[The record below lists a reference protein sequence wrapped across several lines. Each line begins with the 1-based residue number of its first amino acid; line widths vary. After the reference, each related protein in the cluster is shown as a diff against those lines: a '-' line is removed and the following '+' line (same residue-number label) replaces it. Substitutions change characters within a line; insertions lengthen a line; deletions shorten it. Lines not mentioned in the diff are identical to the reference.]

1 MNFKEKLSPSAQK
14 KLSDLLFIFYAG
26 GAALLSYSLVYA
38 LRKPF
43 TAATFDGMELFG
55 MDYKVATSIIQIFG
69 YMVSKFIGIKLIS
82 ELKREG
88 RLKFILVS
96 IGVAELSLVLFGCLP
111 RPFNVLA
118 LFFNGLSLGCMW
130 GVIFSFLEGRRVT
143 DLLASLF
150 GLSIAVSSGTA
161 KSIGLFVVD
170 ILNVSEFWM
179 PALIGAVALPLLA
192 GLGYI
197 LDHLPKPTAE
207 DKALRV
213 ERVTLD
219 RQQRWELFRNF
230 APVLTLLFFANL
242 FLTVLQDVKE
252 DFLVK
257 IIDVNAAGLSSWVF
271 AKVDGVVTLI
281 ILAVFATLAL
291 VKSHI
296 KVLSTLLTL
305 VIAGVTLDRQQR
317 WELFRNFAPV
327 LTLLFFANLFLTVL
341 QDVKEDFLVKI
352 IDVNAAG
359 LSSWVFAK
367 VDGVVTLIILAVF
380 ATLALVKS
388 HIKVL
393 STLLTLVIAG
403 AVTLSFVAF
412 NYDSLQLSPLVWLFI
427 QSLCLYF
434 SYLSFQ
440 TIFFDRFIACF
451 RIRGNVGFF
460 IAMVDSIGYTGT
472 VLVLVF
478 KECFNPNLDW
488 LEFYNTMA
496 GTVGIVCCTAF
507 TVSLFYLMQRYRKGK
522 RKEIREKATS
532 CPVPSLASSY

>member
-1 MNFKEKLSPSAQK
+1 MNFKEKLSPSTQK
-14 KLSDLLFIFYAG
+14 KLSDLLFILYAG

-55 MDYKVATSIIQIFG
+55 MDYKIATSIIQIFG

-96 IGVAELSLVLFGCLP
+96 ILVAELSLVLFGCLP

-161 KSIGLFVVD
+161 KSIGLFVVNT
-170 ILNVSEFWM
+170 LNVSEFWM

-192 GLGYI
+192 ALGYL
-197 LDHLPKPTAE
+197 LDRLPRPTAE

-219 RQQRWELFRNF
+219 KQQRWNLFRSF
-230 APVLTLLFFANL
+230 APVLTMLFFANL

-257 IIDVNAAGLSSWVF
+257 IFDVAGSGYSSWIF
-271 AKVDGVVTLI
+271 AQLDSIVTLI
-281 ILAVFATLAL
+281 ILIIFGLMVF
-291 VKSHI
+291 VRNNMR
-296 KVLSTLLTL
+296 VLLILLSL
-305 VIAGVTLDRQQR
+305 VILGM
-317 WELFRNFAPV
+317 
-327 LTLLFFANLFLTVL
+327 LTM
-341 QDVKEDFLVKI
+341 
-352 IDVNAAG
+352 
-359 LSSWVFAK
+359 
-367 VDGVVTLIILAVF
+367 
-380 ATLALVKS
+380 
-388 HIKVL
+388 
-393 STLLTLVIAG
+393 
-403 AVTLSFVAF
+403 SFISLRYEA
-412 NYDSLQLSPLVWLFI
+412 LQLSPVVWLFI
-427 QSLCLYF
+427 QSLCLYLA
-434 SYLSFQ
+434 YLCFQ

-451 RIRGNVGFF
+451 RIRGNVGVF
-460 IAMVDSIGYTGT
+460 IVLIDFIGYLGT
-472 VLVLVF
+472 VIVLAV
-478 KECFNPNLDW
+478 KEFLNPDINW
-488 LEFYNTMA
+488 LSFYNQLA
-496 GTVGIVCCTAF
+496 GYVGLGCSV
-507 TVSLFYLMQRYRKGK
+507 LFVGAWVYLYRQAK
-522 RKEIREKATS
+522 RRASEKVMPLEA
-532 CPVPSLASSY
+532 AHAY

>member
-14 KLSDLLFIFYAG
+14 KLSDLLFILYAG

-55 MDYKVATSIIQIFG
+55 MDYKIATSIIQIFG

-96 IGVAELSLVLFGCLP
+96 ILVAELSLVLFGCLP

-161 KSIGLFVVD
+161 KSIGL
-170 ILNVSEFWM
+170 
-179 PALIGAVALPLLA
+179 LPLLA

-213 ERVTLD
+213 ERVTLNK
-219 RQQRWELFRNF
+219 QQRWNLFRSF
-230 APVLTLLFFANL
+230 APILTLLFFANL

-257 IIDVNAAGLSSWVF
+257 IIDVNAAGLSPWVF

-281 ILAVFATLAL
+281 ILAIFATLA
-291 VKSHI
+291 VMKSHI
-296 KVLSTLLTL
+296 KVLS
-305 VIAGVTLDRQQR
+305 V
-317 WELFRNFAPV
+317 
-327 LTLLFFANLFLTVL
+327 
-341 QDVKEDFLVKI
+341 
-352 IDVNAAG
+352 
-359 LSSWVFAK
+359 
-367 VDGVVTLIILAVF
+367 
-380 ATLALVKS
+380 
-388 HIKVL
+388 
-393 STLLTLVIAG
+393 LLTLVIAG
-403 AVTLSFVAF
+403 AITLSTVAF
-412 NYDSLQLSPLVWLFI
+412 NYHTLQLSPLVWLFI

-451 RIRGNVGFF
+451 RIKGNVGFF

-472 VLVLVF
+472 VVVLVV
-478 KECFNPNLDW
+478 KECFNPDLNW

-496 GTVGIVCCTAF
+496 GTVGIVCTFAF
-507 TVSLFYLMQRYRKGK
+507 TLAMIYLTQKYRKGK
-522 RKEIREKATS
+522 QGEIRGNES
-532 CPVPSLASSY
+532 CPVPSLASY

>member
-1 MNFKEKLSPSAQK
+1 
-14 KLSDLLFIFYAG
+14 
-26 GAALLSYSLVYA
+26 
-38 LRKPF
+38 
-43 TAATFDGMELFG
+43 
-55 MDYKVATSIIQIFG
+55 
-69 YMVSKFIGIKLIS
+69 
-82 ELKREG
+82 
-88 RLKFILVS
+88 
-96 IGVAELSLVLFGCLP
+96 
-111 RPFNVLA
+111 
-118 LFFNGLSLGCMW
+118 MW

-170 ILNVSEFWM
+170 TLHVSEFWM

-219 RQQRWELFRNF
+219 KQQRWNLFRSF

-257 IIDVNAAGLSSWVF
+257 IIDVNAAGLSPWVF

-281 ILAVFATLAL
+281 ILAIFATLA
-291 VKSHI
+291 VMKSHI
-296 KVLSTLLTL
+296 KVLS
-305 VIAGVTLDRQQR
+305 V
-317 WELFRNFAPV
+317 
-327 LTLLFFANLFLTVL
+327 
-341 QDVKEDFLVKI
+341 
-352 IDVNAAG
+352 
-359 LSSWVFAK
+359 
-367 VDGVVTLIILAVF
+367 
-380 ATLALVKS
+380 
-388 HIKVL
+388 
-393 STLLTLVIAG
+393 LLTLVIAG
-403 AVTLSFVAF
+403 AITLSTVAF
-412 NYDSLQLSPLVWLFI
+412 NYHTLQLSPLVWLFI

-451 RIRGNVGFF
+451 RIKGNVGFF

-472 VLVLVF
+472 VVVLVV
-478 KECFNPNLDW
+478 KECFNPDLNW

-496 GTVGIVCCTAF
+496 GTVGIVCTFAF
-507 TVSLFYLMQRYRKGK
+507 TLAMIYLTQKYRKGK
-522 RKEIREKATS
+522 QGEIRGNES
-532 CPVPSLASSY
+532 CPVPSLASY

>member
-1 MNFKEKLSPSAQK
+1 MK
-14 KLSDLLFIFYAG
+14 KLIAILLCLVMVVSMVACGGEKNPPPTDEKVITIGVFEPTSGQNGAG
-26 GAALLSYSLVYA
+26 GKKEILGIQYANSLYPTVTIGGEEYKIELTYA
-38 LRKPF
+38 DNQSDSSKAP
-43 TAATFDGMELFG
+43 TAAQQL
-55 MDYKVATSIIQIFG
+55 
-69 YMVSKFIGIKLIS
+69 VSKGVTAVLGTYGSSCAIAGGPYFEQAKIPAIGTSCTNPQVTQGNDYYFRVCFIDPFQS
-82 ELKREG
+82 
-88 RLKFILVS
+88 
-96 IGVAELSLVLFGCLP
+96 VADAQF
-111 RPFNVLA
+111 A
-118 LFFNGLSLGCMW
+118 KKQ

-213 ERVTLD
+213 ER
-219 RQQRWELFRNF
+219 
-230 APVLTLLFFANL
+230 
-242 FLTVLQDVKE
+242 
-252 DFLVK
+252 
-257 IIDVNAAGLSSWVF
+257 
-271 AKVDGVVTLI
+271 
-281 ILAVFATLAL
+281 
-291 VKSHI
+291 
-296 KVLSTLLTL
+296 
-305 VIAGVTLDRQQR
+305 VTLDRQQR

>member
-14 KLSDLLFIFYAG
+14 KLSDLLFILYAG

-55 MDYKVATSIIQIFG
+55 MDYKIATSIIQIFG

-96 IGVAELSLVLFGCLP
+96 ILVAELSLVLFGCLP

-161 KSIGLFVVD
+161 KSIGLFVVNT
-170 ILNVSEFWM
+170 LNVSEFWM

-192 GLGYI
+192 TLGYI
-197 LDHLPKPTAE
+197 LDPLPRPTAE

-219 RQQRWELFRNF
+219 KRQRWELFRNF

-257 IIDVNAAGLSSWVF
+257 IVDVNAAGFSSWIF

-281 ILAVFATLAL
+281 ILAVFASLAL
-291 VKSHI
+291 VRSHV
-296 KVLSTLLTL
+296 KVLS
-305 VIAGVTLDRQQR
+305 I
-317 WELFRNFAPV
+317 
-327 LTLLFFANLFLTVL
+327 
-341 QDVKEDFLVKI
+341 
-352 IDVNAAG
+352 
-359 LSSWVFAK
+359 
-367 VDGVVTLIILAVF
+367 
-380 ATLALVKS
+380 
-388 HIKVL
+388 
-393 STLLTLVIAG
+393 LLTLVIAG
-403 AVTLSFVAF
+403 AFTLSFVAF
-412 NYDSLQLSPLVWLFI
+412 NYETLQLSPLVWLFI

-460 IAMVDSIGYTGT
+460 IAMIDSIGYTGT
-472 VLVLVF
+472 VLVLLF
-478 KECFNPNLDW
+478 KECFNPDLDW

-507 TVSLFYLMQRYRKGK
+507 TLSLLYMIQRYRKGK
-522 RKEIREKATS
+522 RQEEVMDKELATGLI
-532 CPVPSLASSY
+532 PVTEPAVQSFRAQRGI

>member
-130 GVIFSFLEGRRVT
+130 GVIFSFL
-143 DLLASLF
+143 
-150 GLSIAVSSGTA
+150 
-161 KSIGLFVVD
+161 D

-213 ERVTLD
+213 ER
-219 RQQRWELFRNF
+219 
-230 APVLTLLFFANL
+230 
-242 FLTVLQDVKE
+242 
-252 DFLVK
+252 
-257 IIDVNAAGLSSWVF
+257 
-271 AKVDGVVTLI
+271 
-281 ILAVFATLAL
+281 
-291 VKSHI
+291 
-296 KVLSTLLTL
+296 
-305 VIAGVTLDRQQR
+305 VTLDRQQR

-532 CPVPSLASSY
+532 CSVPSLASSY

>member
-192 GLGYI
+192 GL
-197 LDHLPKPTAE
+197 
-207 DKALRV
+207 
-213 ERVTLD
+213 
-219 RQQRWELFRNF
+219 
-230 APVLTLLFFANL
+230 
-242 FLTVLQDVKE
+242 
-252 DFLVK
+252 
-257 IIDVNAAGLSSWVF
+257 
-271 AKVDGVVTLI
+271 
-281 ILAVFATLAL
+281 
-291 VKSHI
+291 
-296 KVLSTLLTL
+296 
-305 VIAGVTLDRQQR
+305 
-317 WELFRNFAPV
+317 
-327 LTLLFFANLFLTVL
+327 
-341 QDVKEDFLVKI
+341 
-352 IDVNAAG
+352 
-359 LSSWVFAK
+359 
-367 VDGVVTLIILAVF
+367 
-380 ATLALVKS
+380 
-388 HIKVL
+388 
-393 STLLTLVIAG
+393 
-403 AVTLSFVAF
+403 
-412 NYDSLQLSPLVWLFI
+412 
-427 QSLCLYF
+427 
-434 SYLSFQ
+434 
-440 TIFFDRFIACF
+440 
-451 RIRGNVGFF
+451 
-460 IAMVDSIGYTGT
+460 
-472 VLVLVF
+472 
-478 KECFNPNLDW
+478 
-488 LEFYNTMA
+488 
-496 GTVGIVCCTAF
+496 
-507 TVSLFYLMQRYRKGK
+507 
-522 RKEIREKATS
+522 
-532 CPVPSLASSY
+532 

>member
-130 GVIFSFLEGRRVT
+130 GV
-143 DLLASLF
+143 LF

-213 ERVTLD
+213 ER
-219 RQQRWELFRNF
+219 
-230 APVLTLLFFANL
+230 
-242 FLTVLQDVKE
+242 
-252 DFLVK
+252 
-257 IIDVNAAGLSSWVF
+257 
-271 AKVDGVVTLI
+271 
-281 ILAVFATLAL
+281 
-291 VKSHI
+291 
-296 KVLSTLLTL
+296 
-305 VIAGVTLDRQQR
+305 VTLDRQQR

>member
-14 KLSDLLFIFYAG
+14 KLSDLLFILYAG

-55 MDYKVATSIIQIFG
+55 MDYKIATSIIQIFG

-96 IGVAELSLVLFGCLP
+96 ILVAELSLVLFGCLP

-170 ILNVSEFWM
+170 TLHVSEFWM

-213 ERVTLD
+213 SVS
-219 RQQRWELFRNF
+219 
-230 APVLTLLFFANL
+230 P
-242 FLTVLQDVKE
+242 
-252 DFLVK
+252 
-257 IIDVNAAGLSSWVF
+257 
-271 AKVDGVVTLI
+271 
-281 ILAVFATLAL
+281 
-291 VKSHI
+291 
-296 KVLSTLLTL
+296 STS
-305 VIAGVTLDRQQR
+305 
-317 WELFRNFAPV
+317 N
-327 LTLLFFANLFLTVL
+327 N
-341 QDVKEDFLVKI
+341 
-352 IDVNAAG
+352 
-359 LSSWVFAK
+359 
-367 VDGVVTLIILAVF
+367 
-380 ATLALVKS
+380 
-388 HIKVL
+388 
-393 STLLTLVIAG
+393 
-403 AVTLSFVAF
+403 
-412 NYDSLQLSPLVWLFI
+412 
-427 QSLCLYF
+427 
-434 SYLSFQ
+434 
-440 TIFFDRFIACF
+440 
-451 RIRGNVGFF
+451 
-460 IAMVDSIGYTGT
+460 
-472 VLVLVF
+472 
-478 KECFNPNLDW
+478 
-488 LEFYNTMA
+488 A
-496 GTVGIVCCTAF
+496 GTCSAA
-507 TVSLFYLMQRYRKGK
+507 LLPY
-522 RKEIREKATS
+522 
-532 CPVPSLASSY
+532 

>member
-1 MNFKEKLSPSAQK
+1 MNFKEKLSPSAQRK
-14 KLSDLLFIFYAG
+14 ISDILFILYAG

-55 MDYKVATSIIQIFG
+55 MDYKIATSIIQIFG

-96 IGVAELSLVLFGCLP
+96 VFIAELSLVLFGCLP
-111 RPFNVLA
+111 RPLNVLA

-161 KSIGLFVVD
+161 KSIGLFVVNT
-170 ILNVSEFWM
+170 LGVSEFWM
-179 PALIGAVALPLLA
+179 PALIGVVALPLLA
-192 GLGYI
+192 GLGCI
-197 LDHLPKPTAE
+197 LNNLPKPTAE
-207 DKALRV
+207 DRAQRV
-213 ERVTLD
+213 ERVTLNNK
-219 RQQRWELFRNF
+219 QRWEVFRSF
-230 APVLTLLFFANL
+230 APVLTILFFANL

-257 IIDVNAAGLSSWVF
+257 IINVDAAGLSSWAF

-281 ILAVFATLAL
+281 ILAVFASLAL
-291 VKSHI
+291 MKSHI
-296 KVLSTLLTL
+296 KVLSALLVM
-305 VIAGVTLDRQQR
+305 VI
-317 WELFRNFAPV
+317 
-327 LTLLFFANLFLTVL
+327 
-341 QDVKEDFLVKI
+341 I
-352 IDVNAAG
+352 
-359 LSSWVFAK
+359 
-367 VDGVVTLIILAVF
+367 
-380 ATLALVKS
+380 
-388 HIKVL
+388 
-393 STLLTLVIAG
+393 G

-412 NYDSLQLSPLVWLFI
+412 NYDSLQLPPLVWLFI

-451 RIRGNVGFF
+451 RIKGNVGFF
-460 IAMVDSIGYTGT
+460 IAMIDSIGYTGT
-472 VLVLVF
+472 VLVLVC
-478 KECFNPNLDW
+478 KEFFNPDLNW

-496 GTVGIVCCTAF
+496 GTVGAVCCVAF
-507 TVSLFYLMQRYRKGK
+507 TISLIYLWQRYRK
-522 RKEIREKATS
+522 T
-532 CPVPSLASSY
+532 VPFYEQKKFSLDHSSLLVG

>member
-257 IIDVNAAGLSSWVF
+257 IIDVNAAGLSSC
-271 AKVDGVVTLI
+271 
-281 ILAVFATLAL
+281 
-291 VKSHI
+291 
-296 KVLSTLLTL
+296 
-305 VIAGVTLDRQQR
+305 
-317 WELFRNFAPV
+317 APV

>member
-257 IIDVNAAGLSSWVF
+257 INVNAAGLSSWVF

-281 ILAVFATLAL
+281 ILAVF
-291 VKSHI
+291 V
-296 KVLSTLLTL
+296 
-305 VIAGVTLDRQQR
+305 
-317 WELFRNFAPV
+317 
-327 LTLLFFANLFLTVL
+327 
-341 QDVKEDFLVKI
+341 
-352 IDVNAAG
+352 
-359 LSSWVFAK
+359 
-367 VDGVVTLIILAVF
+367 
-380 ATLALVKS
+380 TLALVKS

-522 RKEIREKATS
+522 RKEISEKATS

>member
-1 MNFKEKLSPSAQK
+1 MN
-14 KLSDLLFIFYAG
+14 DLKQFQNGVNEDGEVVIPFIG
-26 GAALLSYSLVYA
+26 GLTYPVRQIDGHIKGFLWLTFVAALFNVVISSFLGRNFLCG
-38 LRKPF
+38 L
-43 TAATFDGMELFG
+43 
-55 MDYKVATSIIQIFG
+55 
-69 YMVSKFIGIKLIS
+69 GI
-82 ELKREG
+82 EG
-88 RLKFILVS
+88 PGFYCS
-96 IGVAELSLVLFGCLP
+96 A
-111 RPFNVLA
+111 NVLA
-118 LFFNGLSLGCMW
+118 LGGSVLAFIGGLAWYINRWYSISESGGEIVYKLNLKDVKTVGFILFYLGLW
-130 GVIFSFLEGRRVT
+130 
-143 DLLASLF
+143 
-150 GLSIAVSSGTA
+150 
-161 KSIGLFVVD
+161 
-170 ILNVSEFWM
+170 
-179 PALIGAVALPLLA
+179 AVAGWAAYSLN
-192 GLGYI
+192 I
-197 LDHLPKPTAE
+197 RKPVE
-207 DKALRV
+207 DWR
-213 ERVTLD
+213 E
-219 RQQRWELFRNF
+219 E
-230 APVLTLLFFANL
+230 LLFF
-242 FLTVLQDVKE
+242 F
-252 DFLVK
+252 
-257 IIDVNAAGLSSWVF
+257 VF
-271 AKVDGVVTLI
+271 TM
-281 ILAVFATLAL
+281 
-291 VKSHI
+291 
-296 KVLSTLLTL
+296 
-305 VIAGVTLDRQQR
+305 
-317 WELFRNFAPV
+317 
-327 LTLLFFANLFLTVL
+327 
-341 QDVKEDFLVKI
+341 
-352 IDVNAAG
+352 
-359 LSSWVFAK
+359 
-367 VDGVVTLIILAVF
+367 IILAVF

>member
-230 APVLTLLFFANL
+230 APVLTLLFL
-242 FLTVLQDVKE
+242 C
-252 DFLVK
+252 
-257 IIDVNAAGLSSWVF
+257 
-271 AKVDGVVTLI
+271 
-281 ILAVFATLAL
+281 
-291 VKSHI
+291 
-296 KVLSTLLTL
+296 
-305 VIAGVTLDRQQR
+305 
-317 WELFRNFAPV
+317 
-327 LTLLFFANLFLTVL
+327 
-341 QDVKEDFLVKI
+341 
-352 IDVNAAG
+352 
-359 LSSWVFAK
+359 
-367 VDGVVTLIILAVF
+367 
-380 ATLALVKS
+380 
-388 HIKVL
+388 
-393 STLLTLVIAG
+393 
-403 AVTLSFVAF
+403 
-412 NYDSLQLSPLVWLFI
+412 
-427 QSLCLYF
+427 QSLSHCPARCQGRLSCEDYRCECRRSF
-434 SYLSFQ
+434 LLGICQSRRCCDVDYSGCFCHSCISEKSYQSSFDLADAGHCRCGNSQ
-440 TIFFDRFIACF
+440 FRRFQ
-451 RIRGNVGFF
+451 
-460 IAMVDSIGYTGT
+460 
-472 VLVLVF
+472 L
-478 KECFNPNLDW
+478 
-488 LEFYNTMA
+488 
-496 GTVGIVCCTAF
+496 
-507 TVSLFYLMQRYRKGK
+507 
-522 RKEIREKATS
+522 
-532 CPVPSLASSY
+532 

>member
-88 RLKFILVS
+88 RL
-96 IGVAELSLVLFGCLP
+96 VAELSLVLFGCLP

-213 ERVTLD
+213 ER
-219 RQQRWELFRNF
+219 
-230 APVLTLLFFANL
+230 
-242 FLTVLQDVKE
+242 
-252 DFLVK
+252 
-257 IIDVNAAGLSSWVF
+257 
-271 AKVDGVVTLI
+271 
-281 ILAVFATLAL
+281 
-291 VKSHI
+291 
-296 KVLSTLLTL
+296 
-305 VIAGVTLDRQQR
+305 VTLDRQQR

>member
-1 MNFKEKLSPSAQK
+1 
-14 KLSDLLFIFYAG
+14 
-26 GAALLSYSLVYA
+26 
-38 LRKPF
+38 
-43 TAATFDGMELFG
+43 
-55 MDYKVATSIIQIFG
+55 
-69 YMVSKFIGIKLIS
+69 
-82 ELKREG
+82 
-88 RLKFILVS
+88 
-96 IGVAELSLVLFGCLP
+96 
-111 RPFNVLA
+111 
-118 LFFNGLSLGCMW
+118 
-130 GVIFSFLEGRRVT
+130 
-143 DLLASLF
+143 
-150 GLSIAVSSGTA
+150 
-161 KSIGLFVVD
+161 
-170 ILNVSEFWM
+170 M

-213 ERVTLD
+213 ER
-219 RQQRWELFRNF
+219 
-230 APVLTLLFFANL
+230 
-242 FLTVLQDVKE
+242 
-252 DFLVK
+252 
-257 IIDVNAAGLSSWVF
+257 
-271 AKVDGVVTLI
+271 
-281 ILAVFATLAL
+281 
-291 VKSHI
+291 
-296 KVLSTLLTL
+296 
-305 VIAGVTLDRQQR
+305 VTLDRQQR

-522 RKEIREKATS
+522 RKEIREKATLVRFL
-532 CPVPSLASSY
+532 PLHLLIEKINHK

>member
-1 MNFKEKLSPSAQK
+1 MNFKEKLSPSAQRK
-14 KLSDLLFIFYAG
+14 ISDILFILYAG

-55 MDYKVATSIIQIFG
+55 MDYKIATSIIQIFG

-96 IGVAELSLVLFGCLP
+96 VFIAELSLVLFGCLP
-111 RPFNVLA
+111 RPLNVLA

-150 GLSIAVSSGTA
+150 GLSIAVSSGIA
-161 KSIGLFVVD
+161 KSIGLFVVNT
-170 ILNVSEFWM
+170 LGVSEFWM

-192 GLGYI
+192 GLGCI
-197 LDHLPKPTAE
+197 LNNLPKPTAE
-207 DKALRV
+207 DRAQRV
-213 ERVTLD
+213 ERVTLNNK
-219 RQQRWELFRNF
+219 QRWEVFRSF
-230 APVLTLLFFANL
+230 APVLTILFFANL

-257 IIDVNAAGLSSWVF
+257 IINVDAAGLSSWAF

-281 ILAVFATLAL
+281 ILAVFASLAL
-291 VKSHI
+291 MKSHI
-296 KVLSTLLTL
+296 KVLSALLVM
-305 VIAGVTLDRQQR
+305 VI
-317 WELFRNFAPV
+317 
-327 LTLLFFANLFLTVL
+327 
-341 QDVKEDFLVKI
+341 I
-352 IDVNAAG
+352 
-359 LSSWVFAK
+359 
-367 VDGVVTLIILAVF
+367 
-380 ATLALVKS
+380 
-388 HIKVL
+388 
-393 STLLTLVIAG
+393 G

-412 NYDSLQLSPLVWLFI
+412 NYDSLQLPPLVWLFI

-451 RIRGNVGFF
+451 RIKGNVGFF
-460 IAMVDSIGYTGT
+460 IAMIDSIGYTGT
-472 VLVLVF
+472 VLVLVC
-478 KECFNPNLDW
+478 KEFFNPDLNW

-496 GTVGIVCCTAF
+496 GTVGAVCCVAF
-507 TVSLFYLMQRYRKGK
+507 TISLIYLWQRYRK
-522 RKEIREKATS
+522 T
-532 CPVPSLASSY
+532 VPFYEQKKYSLDNSSLLAVSYTHLTLPTNSRV

>member
-118 LFFNGLSLGCMW
+118 LFFNGLSLGCM
-130 GVIFSFLEGRRVT
+130 
-143 DLLASLF
+143 
-150 GLSIAVSSGTA
+150 SIAVSSGTA

-213 ERVTLD
+213 ER
-219 RQQRWELFRNF
+219 
-230 APVLTLLFFANL
+230 
-242 FLTVLQDVKE
+242 
-252 DFLVK
+252 
-257 IIDVNAAGLSSWVF
+257 
-271 AKVDGVVTLI
+271 
-281 ILAVFATLAL
+281 
-291 VKSHI
+291 
-296 KVLSTLLTL
+296 
-305 VIAGVTLDRQQR
+305 VTLDRQQR